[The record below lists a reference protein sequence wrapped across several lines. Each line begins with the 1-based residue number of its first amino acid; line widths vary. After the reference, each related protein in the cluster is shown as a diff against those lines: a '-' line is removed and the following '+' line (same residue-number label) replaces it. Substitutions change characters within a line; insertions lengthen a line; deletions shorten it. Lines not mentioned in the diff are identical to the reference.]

1 MHSHL
6 WSLVVTFGHSWSLVV
21 YSWSLVV
28 TRGHSWSFV
37 VTRGHSCV
45 LLDTISVGYLKA
57 FAKTN
62 CSVSLQNKI
71 DSGNLGPADRPV
83 PIVLVKCWK
92 VAHWNAKKL
101 LKNCQK
107 SKKLLPKF
115 QKLLPKFLA
124 IFI

>member
-1 MHSHL
+1 MPYFL
-6 WSLVVTFGHSWSLVV
+6 ACVQLIIRQQPCLLAVVKVIVACLCT
-21 YSWSLVV
+21 
-28 TRGHSWSFV
+28 
-37 VTRGHSCV
+37 
-45 LLDTISVGYLKA
+45 
-57 FAKTN
+57 TN
-62 CSVSLQNKI
+62 VFRVRV
-71 DSGNLGPADRPV
+71 RPV
-83 PIVLVKCWK
+83 PIVLVKCWN

>member
-1 MHSHL
+1 MSPIRYKIKN
-6 WSLVVTFGHSWSLVV
+6 SP
-21 YSWSLVV
+21 
-28 TRGHSWSFV
+28 
-37 VTRGHSCV
+37 
-45 LLDTISVGYLKA
+45 
-57 FAKTN
+57 KTQLF
-62 CSVSLQNKI
+62 SNKKRL
-71 DSGNLGPADRPV
+71 SRNRPV

-115 QKLLPKFLA
+115 QKLLPEFLA